1 MAISQYM
8 CTSFKQQLLEG
19 VHDFTTDTFKMALYT
34 AEATLNADTSE
45 YTSSG
50 EVSGTG
56 YAAGGIALTVNPAP
70 QTSGTT
76 AFVSFD
82 NAVFEAALT
91 ARGALI
97 YNSSK
102 SDAAVIVLD
111 FGSDKTMENFTVVF
125 PSATATSAIL
135 RID

>member
-1 MAISQYM
+1 MAIFQTM
-8 CTSFKQQLLEG
+8 CTSFKKELLEG

-56 YAAGGIALTVNPAP
+56 YTAGGIALTVNPDP
-70 QTSGTT
+70 QSSGTT

-82 NAVFEAALT
+82 SAVFNAALT

-102 SDAAVIVLD
+102 SNAAVIVLD
-111 FGSDKTMENFTVVF
+111 FGSDKTMTNFTVEF

>member
-1 MAISQYM
+1 MAIFQTM
-8 CTSFKQQLLEG
+8 CTSFKKELLEG

-56 YAAGGIALTVNPAP
+56 YTAGGITLTVNPDP
-70 QTSGTT
+70 QASGTT

-82 NAVFEAALT
+82 SAVFNAALT

-102 SDAAVIVLD
+102 SNAAVIVLD
-111 FGSDKTMENFTVVF
+111 FGSDKTMTNFTVEF